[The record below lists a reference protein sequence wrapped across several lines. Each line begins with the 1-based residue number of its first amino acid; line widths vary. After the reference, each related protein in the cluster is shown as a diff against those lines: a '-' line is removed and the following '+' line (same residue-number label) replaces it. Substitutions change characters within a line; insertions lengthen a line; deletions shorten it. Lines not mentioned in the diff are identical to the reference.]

1 MIFDNI
7 PKLLQYFIPGYWAL
21 FIFKY
26 FTSKKIS
33 NYITN
38 IMACVISY
46 ILISFLF
53 LLRIKI
59 KLLELIPDTPI
70 SNSGIAIILGTI
82 FSIVLSILFTCKWF
96 SKLMVVL
103 FHKTLNEDIWRDVL
117 DFQNGSNLKIYLK
130 SEDYYVIGHHKN
142 LEEKGEESWITLSGF
157 AKYNKKTNK
166 NYMNEPS
173 YIDDNSVTYMIRIA
187 DIEHI
192 EIF

>member
-1 MIFDNI
+1 
-7 PKLLQYFIPGYWAL
+7 
-21 FIFKY
+21 
-26 FTSKKIS
+26 
-33 NYITN
+33 
-38 IMACVISY
+38 MACVISY

-103 FHKTLNEDIWRDVL
+103 FHKTPNEDIWRDVL

-130 SEDYYVIGHHKN
+130 NEGYYVIGHYKN